1 VDLSA
6 LGQRLARNQPA
17 RPAKPAGATPGQLAA
32 ARAEL
37 SQRLQRLWRPNCGP
51 DDALAVNVRVRFRL
65 RDGRIQG
72 SPELIGGQS
81 DDPVVRAAQ
90 ERALAAVRAAAPF
103 EWLPEEMQSQTY
115 DPITF
120 NAEQACR

>member
-1 VDLSA
+1 
-6 LGQRLARNQPA
+6 
-17 RPAKPAGATPGQLAA
+17 
-32 ARAEL
+32 
-37 SQRLQRLWRPNCGP
+37 
-51 DDALAVNVRVRFRL
+51 LAVNVRVRFRL

-72 SPELIGGQS
+72 APELIGGTS

-103 EWLPEEMQSQTY
+103 EWLPEEMQTAVY

-120 NAEQACR
+120 NAEQACG